1 MKKWKLKALV
11 ATVALAAAGHASAAI
26 STSTSG
32 NGELFFSIWD
42 SGSQTSYTRD
52 LGMTLNQFA
61 TLNVPGGASAV
72 TTAGF
77 VLSYVADT
85 VFTNW
90 LGGLST
96 LAKSAL
102 QWNVAAMDGAG
113 ANRYLTTAPGPI
125 VPPVIV
131 NGGLNNFNDNSD
143 TYLTNVNSGPW
154 VAGSHAA
161 ANGSSVISATNNA
174 TGYAGAAVWGS
185 NFGGAAQFSNTGTG
199 MDNVSLNFWLLG
211 ANGTAVVTDQ
221 FDNANGASKWTL
233 ATDGTLTFTS
243 PDAVA
248 VIPLPGAA
256 WLLISGLLGLA
267 AVSRRKR
274 LGTGEQLATA

>member
-1 MKKWKLKALV
+1 MKKWKLKALI
-11 ATVALAAAGHASAAI
+11 ATVALAAAGPASAAI
-26 STSTSG
+26 ATSGTG

-52 LGMTLNQFA
+52 LGVTLNQFA
-61 TLNVPGGASAV
+61 TLNVPGGTSGV
-72 TTAGF
+72 TAAGF

-96 LAKSAL
+96 LAKAAL

-113 ANRYLTTAPGPI
+113 ANRYLSTSAGGVT
-125 VPPVIV
+125 PPVLV
-131 NGGLNNFNDNSD
+131 SGLNAYNDNSD
-143 TYLTNVNSGPW
+143 VYVTNVNSGPHG
-154 VAGSHAA
+154 AGGHAV
-161 ANGSSVISATNNA
+161 ANGSSVIAAADNPN
-174 TGYAGAAVWGS
+174 GYAGSASWGN
-185 NFGGAAQFSNTGTG
+185 NFGTAAGFSNTGTG
-199 MDNVSLNFWLLG
+199 MNDVSLNFWLLG
-211 ANGTAVVTDQ
+211 AQGTTVVTDQ

-233 ATDGTLTFTS
+233 SADGTLTFTS
-243 PDAVA
+243 PDQVA